1 MGSIPVT
8 LPIRI
13 IRRVFWPE
21 KVSLRAASDRSV
33 SNGVGNRFRATTP
46 NMGNRFPENDSRP
59 LARVFPEND
68 SRPAAKEPMR
78 TCLPFP
84 RWRRIALVGLALWIG
99 SFCNTCPVAAWQP
112 DRPVQDEEPAPWNIP
127 APTLGGLQT
136 WTDELVFRDWRIQRQ
151 AMTGHYR
158 LLDDQNH
165 RRAWGT
171 FEQCRTKL
179 EELKQQ
185 LGLPPVRGTVVLV
198 LHGLAR
204 SRNSMAPMVETLRQ
218 QDDWTV
224 MNVSYASTRDALE
237 GHARALARVVEH
249 LDEEVTEIHFVAHSM
264 GNLIVRRY
272 LYGCDTGCDGRRP
285 DPRLGRI
292 VMLAPPNH
300 GARMAEAFR
309 HVGILESVMGKST
322 AQLAKDWENLSRT
335 LATPTCEFGI
345 LAGGKNDDQGINRW
359 LDGDDDFVVTVDETR
374 LAGAHDFLVLP
385 VYHRQIIGDPTA
397 RECTV
402 RFLRYGYFVSSEQRQ
417 PLPPNTSVQP

>member
-1 MGSIPVT
+1 VFALRERRDKSKLGGNTLKRELQRNAVGS
-8 LPIRI
+8 
-13 IRRVFWPE
+13 
-21 KVSLRAASDRSV
+21 
-33 SNGVGNRFRATTP
+33 RFRATTLR
-46 NMGNRFPENDSRP
+46 MESQFPENDSRP
-59 LARVFPEND
+59 LPRVFPKND
-68 SRPAAKEPMR
+68 CRPLPEPPKR
-78 TCLPFP
+78 TRLPFP
-84 RWRRIALVGLALWIG
+84 RWQMALVGFVWWIG
-99 SFCNTCPVAAWQP
+99 LFCNAHPVAAWQP

-151 AMTGHYR
+151 AITGHYR

-179 EELKQQ
+179 EELKQR
-185 LGLPPVRGTVVLV
+185 LDLPAVRGTIVLV

-204 SRNSMAPMVETLRQ
+204 SRNAMAPMVETLRQ

-224 MNVSYASTRDALE
+224 MNVSYASTRDGLE

-249 LDEEVTEIHFVAHSM
+249 LDEEVTEIHFVAHSL

-272 LYGCDTGCDGRRP
+272 LYDCDTGCDGRRP

-309 HVGILESVMGKST
+309 HVGILESVMGEST
-322 AQLAKDWENLSRT
+322 AQLARDWENLSRT

-345 LAGGKNDDQGINRW
+345 LAGGKNDEQGINRW

-402 RFLRYGYFVSSEQRQ
+402 RFLRHGYFVSSEQRQ
-417 PLPPNTSVQP
+417 PLPSNTSVRP